1 MAVGGGE
8 GRGAC
13 GAARDGE
20 AGVRGGE
27 PGDPGQGA
35 VRGGVRSKVAGTLGP
50 HGGTYALKAFL
61 PELKCV
67 EGPVQMLQVILKFPS
82 LEKAVEWHDSP
93 EYQAIVPARLETTD
107 TEKSTFYIAEGM

>member
-1 MAVGGGE
+1 MERRGMAKPAYAVANLVIQDKE
-8 GRGAC
+8 RFGAEY
-13 GAARDGE
+13 A
-20 AGVRGGE
+20 
-27 PGDPGQGA
+27 
-35 VRGGVRSKVAGTLGP
+35 SKVAGTLGP
-50 HGGTYALKAFL
+50 HGGAYALKAFL